1 MISMQ
6 ARVLRQTMAD
16 INLTE
21 IWNAW
26 FATSE
31 MIFKNREQ
39 RDWCGVLAWGFFSQ
53 NTLHDIGAIFTAKK
67 TLRGTFTIK
76 TRMFLLFWGAFLCV
90 VGGFFSLTIIDSFGS
105 LLDSCSNQQILNR
118 FGGLG
123 WYCTLVNMSI
133 YASSAINASLCVS
146 LNYTWLLSLYFHNT
160 VIFLFFHIFKTTHFQ
175 FILFCALC
183 PTSHLQ

>member
-1 MISMQ
+1 M
-6 ARVLRQTMAD
+6 
-16 INLTE
+16 
-21 IWNAW
+21 
-26 FATSE
+26 
-31 MIFKNREQ
+31 
-39 RDWCGVLAWGFFSQ
+39 WCFGLGLFFTKHASWHWGNFYSKE
-53 NTLHDIGAIFTAKK
+53 NIKRNI
-67 TLRGTFTIK
+67 TIK

-90 VGGFFSLTIIDSFGS
+90 VGGFFSLITIDSFGS

-146 LNYTWLLSLYFHNT
+146 LNYTWLLSLYFRNT